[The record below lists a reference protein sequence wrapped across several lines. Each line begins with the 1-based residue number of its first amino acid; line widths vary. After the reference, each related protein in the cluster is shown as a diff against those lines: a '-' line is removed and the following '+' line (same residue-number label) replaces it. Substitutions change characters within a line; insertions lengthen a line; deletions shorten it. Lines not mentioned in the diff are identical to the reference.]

1 LWFAGEVKIGVPTGA
16 LSYASYVA
24 DANPYTHTHTYVTL
38 EGNTMAY
45 TFPIPV
51 SSLSIFNAGTKM
63 SVYTDIKRC

>member
-1 LWFAGEVKIGVPTGA
+1 M
-16 LSYASYVA
+16 A